1 MKKRKRRMQR
11 LGVDTKTYSKIYN
24 KGYWAGK
31 MFFKGAN
38 VVFKKDIKKP
48 IVKYSKL
55 PTAKLR
61 KEVLNLKTMLKGH
74 SSTIDYLN
82 EQLDNSRKE
91 RARLLQEITTLER
104 RNYDLKT
111 TEVHKPIKETNSTGW
126 TMARALSYKIKV
138 W

>member
-31 MFFKGAN
+31 MF
-38 VVFKKDIKKP
+38 FKKDIKKP

-126 TMARALSYKIKV
+126 TMAKALSYKIKV